1 MDQMCQPTRL
11 HQRILWMLVRKYVMY
26 KQTVTLASLSMTLL
40 CEGLRPHRGT
50 IHLSQSLE
58 NSRYLLEEL
67 WESVG
72 CNSAKLYLPD
82 ASHWQLSLSHL
93 IQSKET
99 RVRLESHLFN
109 SWGLCL
115 IPRTLGQHP
124 WSQNPDVAPTM
135 LTPQCCHVGDF
146 QHTQSWV
153 LLKLPR

>member
-1 MDQMCQPTRL
+1 
-11 HQRILWMLVRKYVMY
+11 
-26 KQTVTLASLSMTLL
+26 VTLASLSMTLL

-50 IHLSQSLE
+50 IHLSRSLE
-58 NSRYLLEEL
+58 NSRYLLEGL
-67 WESVG
+67 WESAG

-82 ASHWQLSLSHL
+82 SFNWQVSLSHL

-124 WSQNPDVAPTM
+124 WSQNPAVAPTTLELGGTPM
-135 LTPQCCHVGDF
+135 LSCWRPPTDTRLSTFKTSQVISVCKHNQGRNF
-146 QHTQSWV
+146 
-153 LLKLPR
+153 